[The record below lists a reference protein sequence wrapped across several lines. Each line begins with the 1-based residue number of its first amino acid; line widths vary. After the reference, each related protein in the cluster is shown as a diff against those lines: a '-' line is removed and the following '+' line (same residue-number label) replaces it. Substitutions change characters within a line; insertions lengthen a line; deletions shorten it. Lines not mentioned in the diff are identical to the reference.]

1 MSSKKT
7 TADPDLSSGMRS
19 SEDMTNQKYDDL
31 LFGVRRSIRYHSR
44 RQAFFEGVN
53 RWTDFL
59 LLALGSGTV
68 ALAVQ
73 DRPSWILGL
82 GLGVALVSSLK
93 LVFAFG
99 VKATQHAQFVRDFTL
114 LEKRLCTD
122 ASGETVKAVTQE
134 RLDLEALEP
143 PVMQVL
149 DVLCHNDLLRAMG
162 YADEKE
168 QVAVTWWQRQTAQ
181 FFNFGTH
188 RLAKGG

>member
-1 MSSKKT
+1 
-7 TADPDLSSGMRS
+7 MRS
-19 SEDMTNQKYDDL
+19 REDMKTYEYDVL

-53 RWTDFL
+53 RWTNFL
-59 LLALGSGTV
+59 LLLFGSGTV

-93 LVFAFG
+93 LVFAFA

-114 LEKRLCTD
+114 LEKRLRAD
-122 ASGETVKAVTQE
+122 DSEETVMAVTQE

-168 QVAVTWWQRQTAQ
+168 QVAVTWWQRRTAH

>member
-1 MSSKKT
+1 
-7 TADPDLSSGMRS
+7 
-19 SEDMTNQKYDDL
+19 MTNQKFDDL

-114 LEKRLCTD
+114 LEKRLSAD
-122 ASGETVKAVTQE
+122 ASEEDGQD
-134 RLDLEALEP
+134 RHP
-143 PVMQVL
+143 
-149 DVLCHNDLLRAMG
+149 
-162 YADEKE
+162 
-168 QVAVTWWQRQTAQ
+168 
-181 FFNFGTH
+181 GTSGS
-188 RLAKGG
+188 GGLGASLSCRCSTCSATMTC

>member
-1 MSSKKT
+1 MNT
-7 TADPDLSSGMRS
+7 R
-19 SEDMTNQKYDDL
+19 EYDDL

-53 RWTDFL
+53 RWTNFL
-59 LLALGSGTV
+59 LLLLGSGTV
-68 ALAVQ
+68 ALAVR

-93 LVFAFG
+93 LVFAFA

-114 LEKRLCTD
+114 LEKRLRAD
-122 ASGETVKAVTQE
+122 ASEETVKAVTQE

-162 YADEKE
+162 YTDEKE
-168 QVAVTWWQRQTAQ
+168 QVAVTWWQRQTAH